1 VRDPSSL
8 LLSRTLTFRVGD
20 RDLRAAFMTTLFD
33 PPCAALKQ
41 TLDRAHALVDLR
53 DDVDRDRILDL
64 IGSLVDHRALS

>member
-1 VRDPSSL
+1 
-8 LLSRTLTFRVGD
+8 
-20 RDLRAAFMTTLFD
+20 MTTLFD
-33 PPCAALKQ
+33 PPRAALKQ